1 MNVKNEPWKPDDMA
15 NRTGG
20 LTVDQTLDKMAENAK
35 ELGLDYEPKKAQKPV
50 AWFTE
55 DNKTDKSATTY
66 DKVVAERWKQKGW
79 PATEL
84 YTAPPKREW
93 VGLTEEEITSAM
105 MSVKVLGEGY
115 FIRLA
120 RAIEAKLKEKKN
132 E

>member
-93 VGLTEEEITSAM
+93 VGLTKEEFFEIYHSPETIIGQ
-105 MSVKVLGEGY
+105 MSM
-115 FIRLA
+115 
-120 RAIEAKLKEKKN
+120 IEAKLKEKN
-132 E
+132 H

>member
-15 NRTGG
+15 NRPGG
-20 LTVDQTLDKMAENAK
+20 LTVDQTLDKMAENSK

-93 VGLTEEEITSAM
+93 VGLTKEEFFEIYHSPETIIGQ
-105 MSVKVLGEGY
+105 MSM
-115 FIRLA
+115 
-120 RAIEAKLKEKKN
+120 IEAKLKEKN
-132 E
+132 H

>member
-93 VGLTEEEITSAM
+93 VSLSEKEVQEIFDMDLGVYESIEETMRQLE
-105 MSVKVLGEGY
+105 
-115 FIRLA
+115 
-120 RAIEAKLKEKKN
+120 EKNK
-132 E
+132 